1 MGIGTAIMTC
11 LEKFLI
17 FQGRARRSEF
27 WWFYAFTILVGL
39 LAIPIDMLLETEMIS
54 TGVGVAFL
62 LPTLAAGTRR
72 LHDTGRP
79 GYYLALPFLA
89 LPLFYFGPAIGGL
102 TLLICM
108 ALLILLLCLPGHLG
122 NNRYGPDPRLL
133 TDSQVFE

>member
-1 MGIGTAIMTC
+1 MTC
-11 LEKFLI
+11 FEKFLI
-17 FQGRARRSEF
+17 FQGRGRRSEF
-27 WWFYAFTILVGL
+27 WWFYLFSMLVAL
-39 LAIPIDMLLETEMIS
+39 LAIPLEMLIETKMIS
-54 TGVGVAFL
+54 TGIGVAFL

-79 GYYLALPFLA
+79 GYYLAIPLLA
-89 LPLFYFGPAIGGL
+89 IPFYFLGSAIGGL
-102 TLLICM
+102 ALLLAM